1 MKKLLIVLF
10 LALPL
15 SAADTP
21 DLTMQMRIRQ
31 EGFRNSKVMELA
43 SELMDYIGPRL
54 TGSPN
59 MKRANEW
66 TRDKLT
72 ELGLSNAHLEQWGPF
87 GRGWSYQSC
96 SVRLVSPDVAQ
107 LWALPRAW
115 TPGTNG
121 PVRGTPVKIKIEKVE
136 DLEKYKGKLA
146 GKIVLN
152 GDARDL
158 KPKEKAE
165 FQRYNEQT
173 LQNEAQYEIPG
184 ARAPR
189 FTREEAIR
197 RRDLRRALTK
207 FLAEE
212 KPAVLIDPGNT
223 DFGTF
228 VVQGAGTQKEDES
241 FPVPAIVLSAEH
253 YNRLIRLL
261 DMKKPFDVE
270 VDVKTTFYDDDKMAY
285 NTIAEIPGTDKK
297 GEIVMLGGHLDSWH
311 GGTGATDNGAGSVV
325 AMEAVRILKA
335 IGIAPKRTIRI
346 ALWSGEEEGLLGSR
360 AYVAQHFATR
370 PEPPA
375 DERDLPSATR
385 RSRGPLTIKPEQAK
399 VSGYFNLDNGTGRIR
414 GVYLQENAAVRPI
427 FEQWIEPL
435 KDLGVTTL
443 TMNNTGGTDHL
454 SFDDVGIPGFQFIQD
469 EIQYE
474 PRTHHTNY
482 DVYDRLIREDL
493 EQAAVVMAT
502 FVWETANRPEML
514 PRKPLSKED
523 LGQTTPAAAT
533 TAPPH

>member
-1 MKKLLIVLF
+1 MKKLLIVLL

-15 SAADTP
+15 VAADTP
-21 DLTMQMRIRQ
+21 DLTMQTRIRQ
-31 EGFRNSKVMELA
+31 EGFRNSKVMEIA
-43 SELMDYIGPRL
+43 SGLMDGIGPRL

-96 SVRLVSPDVAQ
+96 SVRMVSPDVAQ

-121 PVRGTPVKIKIEKVE
+121 PVRGTPVKVKIEKIE
-136 DLEKYKGKLA
+136 DIEKYKGKLA
-146 GKIVLN
+146 GKIVLD

-158 KPKEKAE
+158 KPKEKAD
-165 FQRYNEQT
+165 FSRYNEQA
-173 LQNEAQYEIPG
+173 LHEEEQYQIPG
-184 ARAPR
+184 GRPR
-189 FTREEAIR
+189 FSREEALR
-197 RRDLRRALTK
+197 RRDFRRALMK
-207 FLAEE
+207 FLADE
-212 KPAVLIDPGNT
+212 KPAVMIEPGNT

-228 VVQGAGTQKEDES
+228 IVSGAGTQKDGDQY
-241 FPVPAIVLSAEH
+241 PVPSVVLSAEH
-253 YNRLIRLL
+253 YNRLVRLL
-261 DMKKPFDVE
+261 DMKKPFEVE
-270 VDVKTTFYDDDKMAY
+270 VDVKTTYHDDDKMAY
-285 NTIAEIPGTDKK
+285 NTVAEIPGTDKK
-297 GEIVMLGGHLDSWH
+297 GEIVMLGAHLDSWH

-360 AYVAQHFATR
+360 AYAAQHFATR
-370 PEPPA
+370 PEPPE
-375 DERDLPSATR
+375 DERDLPSALR
-385 RSRGPLTIKPEQAK
+385 RSRGPLTLKPEQAK
-399 VSGYFNLDNGTGRIR
+399 VSGYFNLDNGTGKVR

-469 EIQYE
+469 EIQYSAL
-474 PRTHHTNY
+474 THHTNY
-482 DVYDRLIREDL
+482 DVYERLSRDDL
-493 EQAAVVMAT
+493 AQAAVVMAT
-502 FVWETANRPEML
+502 FVWEAANRPEML

-523 LGQTTPAAAT
+523 LPTTAAT
-533 TAPPH
+533 K

>member
-1 MKKLLIVLF
+1 MKKLLIILL

-21 DLTMQMRIRQ
+21 DLTMQTRIRQ

-43 SELMDYIGPRL
+43 SGLMDYVGPRL

-72 ELGLSNAHLEQWGPF
+72 EMGLANAHLEQWGPF

-121 PVRGTPVKIKIEKVE
+121 PVRGTPVKVKIERVE
-136 DLEKYKGKLA
+136 DIEKYKGKLA

-158 KPKEKAE
+158 KAKEKPD
-165 FQRYNEQT
+165 FSRYNEQA
-173 LQNEAQYEIPG
+173 LNDVSQYQMPG
-184 ARAPR
+184 PPR
-189 FTREEAIR
+189 FGREEAIR
-197 RRDLRRALTK
+197 RRDFRRALTK
-207 FLAEE
+207 FFADE

-223 DFGTF
+223 DYGTF
-228 VVQGAGTQKEDES
+228 VVQSAGTQKEGES
-241 FPVPAIVLSAEH
+241 FPVPALVLSAEH

-261 DMKKPFDVE
+261 DMKKPFEVE
-270 VDVKTTFYDDDKMAY
+270 VDVKTTFYDDDKNAY

-297 GEIVMLGGHLDSWH
+297 GEVVMLGGHLDSWH

-370 PEPPA
+370 PEPPEE
-375 DERDLPSATR
+375 ERDLPSAAR

-399 VSGYFNLDNGTGRIR
+399 LAGYFNLDNGTGKVR

-443 TMNNTGGTDHL
+443 TMRNTGGTDHL

-469 EIQYE
+469 SIEYE
-474 PRTHHTNY
+474 PLTHHTNY
-482 DVYDRLIREDL
+482 DVYERLIRDDL
-493 EQAAVVMAT
+493 AQAAVVMAT
-502 FVWETANRPEML
+502 FVWEAANRPEML

-523 LGQTTPAAAT
+523 VGTAAAT
-533 TAPPH
+533 TPH

>member
-1 MKKLLIVLF
+1 MKKLAVF
-10 LALPL
+10 ALAATLPL
-15 SAADTP
+15 FAADTP
-21 DLTMQMRIRQ
+21 DLTMQTRIRQ
-31 EGFRNSKVMELA
+31 EGFRNSKVMDIA
-43 SELMDYIGPRL
+43 SGLMDYVGPRL

-96 SVRLVSPDVAQ
+96 SVRLVSPDIAQ

-115 TPGTNG
+115 APGTNG
-121 PVRGTPVKIKIEKVE
+121 PVRGTPVKMKIEKVE
-136 DLEKYKGKLA
+136 DIEKYKGKLA

-158 KPKEKAE
+158 KAKEKPD
-165 FQRYNEQT
+165 FSRYSEQS
-173 LQNEAQYEIPG
+173 LSDVAQYQMPG
-184 ARAPR
+184 PGGQR

-197 RRDLRRALTK
+197 RRDLRKALNA

-212 KPAVLIDPGNT
+212 KPAAIIDPGNT
-223 DFGTF
+223 DYGTF
-228 VVQGAGTQKEDES
+228 IVAGAGTQKDGES
-241 FPVPAIVLSAEH
+241 FPVPAVVLSAEH
-253 YNRLIRLL
+253 YNRLMRLV
-261 DMKKPFDVE
+261 DMKKPFEVE
-270 VDVKTTFYDDDKMAY
+270 VDVKATFHDEDKNAY

-297 GEIVMLGGHLDSWH
+297 GEVVMLGAHLDSWH

-335 IGIAPKRTIRI
+335 IGIAPKRTIRV

-360 AYVAQHFATR
+360 AYVAQHFASR

-375 DERDLPSATR
+375 DERDLPSGLR
-385 RSRGPLTIKPEQAK
+385 RARGPLTIKPEHAK
-399 VSGYFNLDNGTGRIR
+399 LAGYFNMDNGTGKLR
-414 GVYLQENAAVRPI
+414 GVYMQENAAVRPI
-427 FEQWIEPL
+427 FEAWIEPL

-443 TMNNTGGTDHL
+443 TMRNTGGTDHL
-454 SFDDVGIPGFQFIQD
+454 SFDDAGLPGFQFIQD
-469 EIQYE
+469 SIEYE
-474 PRTHHTNY
+474 PLTHHTNY
-482 DVYDRLIREDL
+482 DVYERLIRDDL
-493 EQAAVVMAT
+493 AQAAVVMAT
-502 FVWETANRPEML
+502 FVWEAANRPEML

-523 LGQTTPAAAT
+523 LPPMAAA
-533 TAPPH
+533 PVH

>member
-10 LALPL
+10 SALPL
-15 SAADTP
+15 LAADTP
-21 DLTMQMRIRQ
+21 DLTMQTRIRQ
-31 EGFRNSKVMELA
+31 EGFRDSKVMELA
-43 SELMDYIGPRL
+43 SGLMDFVGPRL

-96 SVRLVSPDVAQ
+96 SVRLVAPDVAQ

-136 DLEKYKGKLA
+136 DIDKYKGKLA
-146 GKIVLN
+146 GKIVLD

-158 KPKEKAE
+158 KAKEKSD
-165 FQRYNEQT
+165 FSRYNEQSLT
-173 LQNEAQYEIPG
+173 DLSHYELPG
-184 ARAPR
+184 RPR
-189 FTREEAIR
+189 FTREEILK
-197 RRDLRRALTK
+197 RRDFRKALIK
-207 FLAEE
+207 FYAEE
-212 KPAVLIDPGNT
+212 KPLALIQPGNT
-223 DFGTF
+223 NFGTF
-228 VVQGAGTQKEDES
+228 VVQGAGTQKDGEQ
-241 FPVPAIVLSAEH
+241 FPVPSVVLSAEH
-253 YNRLIRLL
+253 YNRLARLL
-261 DMKKPFDVE
+261 DQKKPVEVE
-270 VDVKTTFYDDDKMAY
+270 VDVKATYHDDDKNAY
-285 NTIAEIPGTDKK
+285 NTVAEIPGSDKK
-297 GEIVMLGGHLDSWH
+297 GEVVMLGGHLDSWH
-311 GGTGATDNGAGSVV
+311 GGTGATDNGAGTVV

-370 PEPPA
+370 PEPTDA
-375 DERDLPSATR
+375 DEKDLPISMR
-385 RSRGPLTIKPEQAK
+385 KQKGPLTIKPEHAK
-399 VSGYFNLDNGTGRIR
+399 LAGYFNLDNGTGKIR
-414 GVYLQENAAVRPI
+414 GVYLQENAAARPI
-427 FEQWIEPL
+427 FESWIEPL

-443 TMNNTGGTDHL
+443 TMRNTGGTDHL
-454 SFDDVGIPGFQFIQD
+454 SFDDAGLPGFQFIQD
-469 EIQYE
+469 EIEYE
-474 PRTHHTNY
+474 PLTHHTNY
-482 DVYDRLIREDL
+482 DVYERLQRDDL

-502 FVWETANRPEML
+502 FVWEAANRPEML

-523 LGQTTPAAAT
+523 APPPAAA
-533 TAPPH
+533 APPH